1 MPTKIKRC
9 LFVGLG
15 GTGMRSLLNAKKLL
29 METYGEVPPMI
40 GFLGVDTD
48 SGVYD
53 KQLDSKVGPVRLSP
67 MEQMSIGMQ
76 QGAATKIYTHNKE
89 HFTWIPDEN
98 VYALDT
104 LSLLGAGQVRT
115 NGRFAF
121 IANYQQVE
129 AKVKDVLGNISKAE
143 FAHNL
148 NYELIGSGQIE
159 IHMAFSVCGG
169 TGCGTFLDMAY
180 LLHRVAPMAK
190 VVGYAV
196 LPEVFDAMISNV
208 AEKSFIYPN
217 AFGALQ
223 DLDWA
228 MHFSTAGGQKFNMD
242 YVNRQ
247 FDAVGRPFNSF
258 YFVGNQN
265 ANGDTYL
272 QADQLSEMVSL
283 AMVTSAGE
291 LSGALASVSDNLEKV
306 IQDGAMNI
314 YNKTAWVAGLGVC
327 EILFRGK
334 ALREAYATKVE
345 RRLIAR
351 LLNNSSQDVATLV
364 DNWIDSPNV
373 HIRENGG
380 SAHDDVIDF
389 LLAKNPRV
397 KLQGINNK
405 QNPKPEVDGY
415 LSSSNVTPSARELQ
429 DKTQELT
436 ERVAA
441 ELRKLVQEQINQ
453 EGGVGLTLDILGGIG
468 RQVDIFL
475 SEMNE
480 ELTAL
485 QSQQPRVE
493 AAITTAVQMLQK
505 SASGMLAFL
514 RGSEVEAKT
523 KDLIAKVTQLAA
535 IQRDILRHQHA
546 ITFFNGL
553 KGDLLEQ
560 SRKVENIKSLLKKVA
575 GDCEAVIAR
584 NSNAASTTQTFQIDL
599 SEQLLKTVTYDDEQI
614 VVSDFLHTLPS
625 GMSLN
630 DFDQL
635 KSEQVHEMLW
645 AYAFN
650 LPSAKAKEETT
661 LDSVINEMPTEDFRR
676 LLDVAIKKSMPL
688 LREDCGGAQV
698 GRTAPP
704 ADSFYVGVSNL
715 SSSRLMVG
723 GQQES
728 AGNKVTFK
736 GLLSGT
742 SSVHFANIG
751 STERII
757 IFRQFGVIPAYAI
770 EGIDYYRPLYDAMPR
785 RYHFDANNYRRM
797 QGEEYDLQPK
807 VATDDSL
814 ELWIMGLIFG
824 LVKWDETKRQYVY
837 QNKAEGRIIDDY
849 WLPLAM
855 YRNDAFTEFKKKLT
869 IVREE
874 FNAHFLQLRNDKGA
888 DYMNDIIATAKAEY
902 YNPAEGKDAGQVK
915 MTVDEL
921 KARGNE
927 PILQLVENEL
937 ITLQNL

>member
-1 MPTKIKRC
+1 MSTKIKRC

-48 SGVYD
+48 RGVYD
-53 KQLDSKVGPVRLSP
+53 KSLDSKVGPVRLTP

-76 QGAATKIYTHNKE
+76 QGAATQIYSHNKE
-89 HFTWIPDEN
+89 HFSWIPEEN

-104 LSLLGAGQVRT
+104 LSLLGAGQIRT

-121 IANYQQVE
+121 IANYQAVE
-129 AKVKDVLGNISKAE
+129 AKVKDVVGSISKAE
-143 FAHNL
+143 FAYNP
-148 NYELIGSGQIE
+148 NYELIGSGQVE
-159 IHMAFSVCGG
+159 IHIAFSVCGG

-180 LLHRVAPMAK
+180 LLRRVVPSAK
-190 VVGYAV
+190 IVGYAV

-208 AEKSFIYPN
+208 AEKSFIFPN

-247 FDAVGRPFNSF
+247 YDAVGRPFNSF
-258 YFVGNQN
+258 YFVSNQN

-272 QADQLSEMVSL
+272 QANQLSEMVSL

-306 IQDGAMNI
+306 IQEGAMNI

-334 ALREAYATKVE
+334 ALREAYAIKVE
-345 RRLIAR
+345 RRLITR
-351 LLNNSSQDVATLV
+351 LLSNNRTDVATLV

-389 LLAKNPRV
+389 LLPRNPRV

-405 QNPKPEVDGY
+405 QNPKPETDGY
-415 LSSSNVTPSARELQ
+415 LSSSNVTPPAGELQ
-429 DKTQELT
+429 AKAQELSD
-436 ERVAA
+436 RVSG
-441 ELRKLVQEQINQ
+441 ELRKLVREQMAQEC
-453 EGGVGLTLDILGGIG
+453 GVGLTLDLLSGISH
-468 RQVDIFL
+468 QVDLFL
-475 SEMNE
+475 DEMKQ
-480 ELTAL
+480 ELDSL
-485 QSQQPRVE
+485 QKQQPRIE
-493 AAITTAVQMLQK
+493 AAITTAQQMLQQA
-505 SASGMLAFL
+505 ASGILAFL
-514 RGSEVEAKT
+514 RSGEIEAKT
-523 KDLIAKVTQLAA
+523 KDLVTKVTQAA
-535 IQRDILRHQHA
+535 VVQRDILRHQHA

-553 KGDLLEQ
+553 KAELLDQ
-560 SRKVENIKSLLKKVA
+560 QRRVDNIKSLLKKVA
-575 GDCEAVIAR
+575 ADCDATIAR
-584 NSNAASTTQTFQIDL
+584 NSNAASSTQTFQIDL
-599 SEQLLKTVTYDDEQI
+599 SEELLKTVTYDDEQI
-614 VVSDFLHTLPS
+614 VVTDFLRTLPGIELS
-625 GMSLN
+625 

-635 KSEQVHEMLW
+635 TSDEVHQHLW
-645 AYAFN
+645 HYAFH
-650 LPSAKAKEETT
+650 LPSARAKEETT
-661 LDSVINEMPTEDFRR
+661 LDSVINDMPTPAFRH
-676 LLDVAIKKSMPL
+676 LLDKAIKKSMPL
-688 LREDCGGAQV
+688 LREDCGGDQIA
-698 GRTAPP
+698 RMAPP
-704 ADSFYVGVSNL
+704 ADSFYVGVGNL
-715 SSSRLMVG
+715 ASSRLMAG
-723 GQQES
+723 GQHET
-728 AGNKVTFK
+728 AGSKVTFRSMLE
-736 GLLSGT
+736 GNA
-742 SSVHFANIG
+742 SVHFANIG

-770 EGIDYYRPLYDAMPR
+770 DGIQYYRQRYDMQPR
-785 RYHFDANNYRRM
+785 RFHFDANIYRRQ
-797 QGEEYDLQPK
+797 QGEEYDLKPK

-814 ELWIMGLIFG
+814 DLWIMGLIFG
-824 LVKWDETKRQYVY
+824 MVKWDEASRQYVY
-837 QNKAEGRIIDDY
+837 QNRKEGKIIDEY

-855 YRNDAFTEFKKKLT
+855 YRNDAFAEFQKKLT
-869 IVREE
+869 VVRDE
-874 FNAHFLQLRNDKGA
+874 FNATLRQLRTDRGA
-888 DYMNDIIATAKAEY
+888 NYVSEVIARAKKDYYD
-902 YNPAEGKDAGQVK
+902 PANGKDLAQVG
-915 MTVDEL
+915 MSIDEL

-937 ITLQNL
+937 LTLQKL